1 MTFLRDVKDNWICTE
16 EASGKGLVFFSFY
29 IGFHLKNLI
38 CSCPS
43 LKPFFLILEIPR
55 LRCSPV
61 SLLRHVPVLSRNGGS
76 KQGRPAP
83 PGSNL
88 GSPQTSREEAHRL
101 SLFQSTHGLMIINQP
116 NVSQEDSALPVG
128 ADNFS

>member
-55 LRCSPV
+55 LRCSPFLYSDTCLFYPEMV
-61 SLLRHVPVLSRNGGS
+61 GLNRADLLRQGPTWGLLKLRVN
-76 KQGRPAP
+76 KQTGCHY
-83 PGSNL
+83 S
-88 GSPQTSREEAHRL
+88 SPH
-101 SLFQSTHGLMIINQP
+101 M
-116 NVSQEDSALPVG
+116 DS
-128 ADNFS
+128 

>member
-16 EASGKGLVFFSFY
+16 EASGKGVLLFFSFY

-38 CSCPS
+38 CSCHS

-55 LRCSPV
+55 LRCSPI
-61 SLLRHVPVLSRNGGS
+61 SLLRHMPILSRKGGS
-76 KQGRPAP
+76 KQSRPGS

-88 GSPQTSREEAHRL
+88 GSPQTLHE
-101 SLFQSTHGLMIINQP
+101 
-116 NVSQEDSALPVG
+116 
-128 ADNFS
+128 